1 MELSHLKTIYF
12 GSSEFALPIFE
23 ALLNERIKILAVVTQ
38 PDRPTGRDLRLT
50 PTPMKVAARSHKFD
64 VLQFPS
70 LSESDAVGALKVLDA
85 DLAIVASYGQIIPK
99 PVLSSSR
106 LGFVNVHPSL
116 LPKYR
121 GPSPIQTVILNGER
135 TTGVTIMLLDD
146 KMDHGPLL
154 AQSEIAIKADDTYLS
169 LHDRLASEGARLLVA
184 TLSLWLSEKIRPQAQ
199 DDKSATFTTLLTRET
214 GRINWRASAEQINR
228 HVRAFTPWPGSWSM
242 LDEERYKI
250 IEAAPAQSKPLP
262 LPGQLL
268 FLGNRLYV
276 GCGSMTSLEIIKIQP
291 AGRSVLTAEQFI
303 RGYRGQ
309 SGKIFN

>member
-1 MELSHLKTIYF
+1 
-12 GSSEFALPIFE
+12 
-23 ALLNERIKILAVVTQ
+23 
-38 PDRPTGRDLRLT
+38 
-50 PTPMKVAARSHKFD
+50 MKVAARSHKFD